1 MADDTGG
8 SGDVGGLSETFADDE
23 DRPLGLPRWAG
34 ALVPLVLLVVL
45 VGAVFAFPPFGGV
58 QYGQPL
64 PDVTITHATLPDD
77 ETVVL
82 HVTNN
87 GPGSVTISQ
96 VLVNDAYWSF
106 GVEGPGGGNGP
117 GATLGPTE
125 SARVVVPYHWEEGWD
140 LDVALVLADGA
151 TFHHAIVAPQE
162 TPGVTGDV
170 LWTLALI
177 GLLVGVIPVALGML
191 WFPFMAGLAERWLH
205 AILLFAA
212 GVLAF
217 LAFDAGFEA
226 FEVAGDVPGA
236 FEGNLLVVLGILG
249 ALLLVQAIS
258 ARGSGGGRESSDG
271 ASGSGE
277 PSPLRLAY
285 LVALAIGLHNLAEGL
300 AIGGAFALG
309 RAALGAFL
317 VVGFMVHNV
326 TEGPA
331 VVAPLTEEERR
342 PALSHFLALGA
353 LAGVPV
359 ILGGW
364 IGSAAFSP
372 TLGALFLAIGVG
384 AILQVDWEIARMVR
398 RRGRLGTPTNLLAL
412 LAGLA
417 VMYVTGL
424 FVAL

>member
-8 SGDVGGLSETFADDE
+8 AGDVGGLSETFAEEE

-34 ALVPLVLLVVL
+34 ALVPLVLLAVL
-45 VGAVFAFPPFGGV
+45 VGAVFAFPVFGGV
-58 QYGQPL
+58 QYGEPL
-64 PDVTITHATLPDD
+64 PDVTITHATLNHD
-77 ETVVL
+77 EVVL

-87 GPGSVTISQ
+87 GPGSVTINQ
-96 VLVNDAYWSF
+96 VLVNDAYWDFSMLS
-106 GVEGPGGGNGP
+106 GGEEVS
-117 GATLGPTE
+117 TLGPAG
-125 SARVVVPYHWEEGWD
+125 SARVVIPYHWNPGWD
-140 LDVALVLADGA
+140 VEVALVLSDGT
-151 TFHHAIVAPQE
+151 TFHHTIVAPQE
-162 TPGVTGDV
+162 TPGITGDV

-191 WFPFMAGLAERWLH
+191 WFPFMRGLSDRWLH

-226 FEVAGDVPGA
+226 FEVAETVPGA

-249 ALLLVQAIS
+249 ALLLVQAVS
-258 ARGSGGGRESSDG
+258 ARGSGSEDGGGDDG
-271 ASGSGE
+271 TAG
-277 PSPLRLAY
+277 PTPLRVAY

-309 RAALGAFL
+309 RASLGAFL
-317 VVGFMVHNV
+317 VVGFMIHNV

-331 VVAPLTEEERR
+331 VVAPLTEDERR
-342 PALSHFLALGA
+342 PALAHFLALGA
-353 LAGVPV
+353 IAGAPV

-417 VMYVTGL
+417 VMYVTDL